1 MKWFLRAFFV
11 LIIANIIAGYV
22 IRQKDMALGEKW
34 IGLSVATGFFVYM
47 PIFLVHRWKGK
58 QLKDYT
64 LSPENLKKMKETL
77 EPTKTTKKNNTSNGY
92 FDKLS
97 TNSTSSAP
105 KSSICAY
112 L

>member
-11 LIIANIIAGYV
+11 LIIANIIAGCV

-77 EPTKTTKKNNTSNGY
+77 EPTKTTKK
-92 FDKLS
+92 K
-97 TNSTSSAP
+97 
-105 KSSICAY
+105 
-112 L
+112 